1 MQVGDEAPLARQD
14 VRKFPEW
21 YKPYTL
27 NYDGDGYLIL
37 MFSGLMIAGWS
48 YTNDIKEQ
56 KGRKSLKVFD
66 DTYLQTPTEKRQ
78 STYLARQRLA
88 AGDADFE
95 KFTHV
100 NIHSTVKFSDTV
112 CDTHEDIT
120 SNIDRI
126 RRTIEKK
133 GRTEQINVYRS
144 PV

>member
-21 YKPYTL
+21 YKPYSF

-95 KFTHV
+95 KFTHAKERAV
-100 NIHSTVKFSDTV
+100 EH
-112 CDTHEDIT
+112 H
-120 SNIDRI
+120 
-126 RRTIEKK
+126 
-133 GRTEQINVYRS
+133 
-144 PV
+144 